1 MMYNSIERYALIT
14 GGTSGIGYELAR
26 LFAKD
31 RFNLVIVAR
40 DQNELHITAEELQNV
55 YGVKVVTIQKDL
67 MLREAPFEVY
77 DEVISMG
84 ITIDVLV
91 NNAGQGQY
99 GMFIDIDIKRELDII
114 NLNIASYVVLT
125 KCFLGDMIARNKGRI
140 LMVSSIGGELP
151 APLQAVYHATK
162 AFITTFSEGIRM
174 ECKDTDVV
182 ITALLPGVTDTDF
195 FRKADMEDVKMAREE
210 NRADPE
216 EVALDGYNALMEGKA
231 KVISGVKN
239 KAMVAGGNLLPDSMV
254 AAYMEEQMQP
264 DDKKSNR

>member
-1 MMYNSIERYALIT
+1 MYKVNERYALIT

-31 RFNLVIVAR
+31 GFNLVIVAR

-67 MLREAPFEVY
+67 MLREAPFELY
-77 DEVISMG
+77 DEIVSMG

-114 NLNIASYVVLT
+114 NLNICSYVVLT
-125 KCFLGDMIARNKGRI
+125 KCFLKDMVARNKGRI
-140 LMVSSIGGELP
+140 LIVSSIGGELP
-151 APLQAVYHATK
+151 TPLQAVYHASK
-162 AFITTFSEGIRM
+162 AFITSFSEAVRR
-174 ECKDTDVV
+174 ECKDTNVV

-195 FRKADMEDVKMAREE
+195 LRKADMEDVKMTREE
-210 NRADPE
+210 NRADPV
-216 EVALDGYNALMEGKA
+216 EVAQDGYDALMEGKD
-231 KVISGVKN
+231 KVISGMKN
-239 KAMVAGGNLLPDSMV
+239 KAMVAGGNLMPDSV
-254 AAYMEEQMQP
+254 VTSYMEEQMQP
-264 DDKKSNR
+264 DDKKDTW